1 VANVTPKPPT
11 DFSNSGSALTPPN
24 WFA

>member
-11 DFSNSGSALTPPN
+11 AFGFTLTPPN